1 MTDLMKA
8 VRIHR
13 YGGPEVLSYDE
24 VPKPTAGQGELLVR
38 VHAAGVNP
46 IDWKIREGHYKLA
59 VRLRLPA
66 VLGWDVSGVV
76 EAVGAGVAAFKR
88 GDQVFA
94 RPDIKHGGA
103 YAEYVVIRASDAAR
117 KPKSIDH
124 VHAAAVPLAGLTAWQ
139 GLFDK
144 AHVKEGQRVLVHA
157 AAGGVGHFAVPLAKW
172 KGAFVAATASGR
184 NEALVR
190 SLGADQF
197 VDYTREAF
205 EDVVAPVDAVLDTL
219 GGDAGRRSWKVLK
232 RGGTLVSLLDL
243 AVALKGA
250 LRLKRGRFLLIHPNA
265 AQLGHIA
272 GLIDA
277 GRVKPLVENVFPLA
291 EARRAH
297 ELSQSGHVRGKIVLQ
312 VIKEDS

>member
-1 MTDLMKA
+1 MKA

-13 YGGPEVLSYDE
+13 YGGPEVLSHEE
-24 VPKPTAGQGELLVR
+24 VPKPEAGPGELLVR

-46 IDWKIREGHYKLA
+46 IDWKIREGLY
-59 VRLRLPA
+59 RLVMRFRLPI
-66 VLGWDVSGVV
+66 VLGWDLSGVV
-76 EAVGAGVAAFKR
+76 EAVGAGVTRFR
-88 GDQVFA
+88 PGDAVFA
-94 RPDIKHGGA
+94 RPDIKRGGA
-103 YAEYVVIRASDAAR
+103 YAEYVAIRESDAAH

-144 AHVKEGQRVLVHA
+144 ARVEKGQRVLVHA

-184 NEALVR
+184 NEAFVR

-197 VDYTREAF
+197 VDYTRERF
-205 EDVVAPVDAVLDTL
+205 EEAVAPVDAVLDTL

-232 RGGTLVSLLDL
+232 RGGTLVSVLDI
-243 AVALKGA
+243 AAPLKGA
-250 LRLKRGRFLLIHPNA
+250 LRLKRGHFLLIKPSA
-265 AQLGHIA
+265 DQLGQIA

-277 GRVKPLVENVFPLA
+277 GRLKPLVENVFPLA

-297 ELSQSGHVRGKIVLQ
+297 ELSQSGRVRGKIVLE
-312 VIKEDS
+312 VA